1 MSQAVDT
8 NPQQGRQYGHQG
20 RLLRGYLHK
29 TSNSLCG
36 IKGYA
41 SLIADEAATGDGA
54 SRWAERIIREVE
66 RLENIFRSVGD
77 LTRPSVP
84 QDWSVDLAQ
93 VVAGAMA
100 EIAMARPDLKLEAEP
115 LPDADL
121 LLPAADLRLVLR
133 ELLANGAE
141 GRDGRRGA
149 GRITVSTAV
158 QPTGHVALTVRD
170 DGPGMDPALAAQ
182 AADPFVTTKP
192 EHTGVGLTRV
202 ETLLDMYGLAWHLRS
217 APGQGT
223 SVTLEVALAAGTDP
237 ARTRPRKGERW

>member
-1 MSQAVDT
+1 MSQAT
-8 NPQQGRQYGHQG
+8 ASNPKQERQNGHQG

-41 SLIADEAATGDGA
+41 SLIADEAATGAGA
-54 SRWAERIIREVE
+54 CRWAERIIREVE

-93 VVAGAMA
+93 VVAGAAA
-100 EIAMARPDLKLEAEP
+100 ETTTTRPGLELAIGP
-115 LPDADL
+115 VPDADL

-133 ELLANGAE
+133 ELLANAAE
-141 GRDGRRGA
+141 GRDGRSGA
-149 GRITVSTAV
+149 RRVSLSAAV

-192 EHTGVGLTRV
+192 EHPGVGLTRV

-217 APGQGT
+217 APGRGT
-223 SVTLEVALAAGTDP
+223 SVTLEVALAAGMDP
-237 ARTRPRKGERW
+237 ART